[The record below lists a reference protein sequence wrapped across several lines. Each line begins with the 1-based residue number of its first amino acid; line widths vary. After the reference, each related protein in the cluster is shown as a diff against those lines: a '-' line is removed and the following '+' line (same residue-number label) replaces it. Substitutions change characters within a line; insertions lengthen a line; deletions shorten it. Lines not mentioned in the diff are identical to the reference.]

1 MDLKSVSN
9 SKILSN
15 DTGLVTIGIIIMI
28 IITLLFYNLF
38 EDSKYDSTGKRLS
51 VKNTIKN
58 MCGLYP
64 LIRHTVRRSLKVV
77 DDTAT
82 KAVKKI
88 KRRKEVFNIDN
99 NAFTYGQ
106 AEKVCKA
113 FGAKLATYNQVVTA
127 HRNGANWCNYGWS
140 ANQMALY
147 PIQEKFHEEIEKNP
161 KTKGNCGKP
170 GINGGRFEN
179 CNLKFGVNCYGYRPK
194 GDPGQLIYDTDPI
207 YKKIVKSEKKDNM
220 DKYKK
225 LVKDKVIEIRPYNN
239 EKWSRY
245 SFKNSRYILSPK
257 DPLNLVIEETLK
269 DDDKDP
275 RKFCR
280 GSSKKGNKEDKE
292 DKEDTDSEDEENSD
306 KIDLTET
313 KDDNEESKLRNN
325 ETTDE
330 TTTQNNQSNDNVNTE
345 NND

>member
-1 MDLKSVSN
+1 
-9 SKILSN
+9 
-15 DTGLVTIGIIIMI
+15 
-28 IITLLFYNLF
+28 
-38 EDSKYDSTGKRLS
+38 
-51 VKNTIKN
+51 
-58 MCGLYP
+58 
-64 LIRHTVRRSLKVV
+64 
-77 DDTAT
+77 
-82 KAVKKI
+82 
-88 KRRKEVFNIDN
+88 
-99 NAFTYGQ
+99 
-106 AEKVCKA
+106 
-113 FGAKLATYNQVVTA
+113 
-127 HRNGANWCNYGWS
+127 
-140 ANQMALY
+140 
-147 PIQEKFHEEIEKNP
+147 
-161 KTKGNCGKP
+161 
-170 GINGGRFEN
+170 
-179 CNLKFGVNCYGYRPK
+179 
-194 GDPGQLIYDTDPI
+194 
-207 YKKIVKSEKKDNM
+207 M

-280 GSSKKGNKEDKE
+280 GSSKKDNKE